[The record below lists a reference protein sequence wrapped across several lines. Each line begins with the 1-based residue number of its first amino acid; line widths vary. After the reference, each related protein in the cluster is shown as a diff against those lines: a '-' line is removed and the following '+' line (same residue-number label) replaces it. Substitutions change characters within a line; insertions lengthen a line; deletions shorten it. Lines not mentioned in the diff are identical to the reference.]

1 MKIINSIVFRSVTL
15 TFGIIAS
22 SVLIVLLLVR
32 LFPASSPYDLML
44 VSIDLSFLLF
54 IFIGWRVLNS
64 SRKLEGNLASTLFY
78 FLIALLFCAFWFL
91 YSPIVALNNKAWNI
105 NLHFSSKSLNEVINN
120 PISFQSY
127 RFFKLILIGPVLEE
141 VFYRRIILNSM
152 LQKYN
157 VYFSILISSLL
168 FSIGHMDFD
177 YTIVFLVFGILIGTF
192 YWKTGNLYLTVL
204 LHIFINFLTVFFI

>member
-1 MKIINSIVFRSVTL
+1 MKIINSVVFRSVTL

-32 LFPASSPYDLML
+32 LFPSSSPYDLML

-78 FLIALLFCAFWFL
+78 FLIAVLFCTFWFL
-91 YSPIVALNNKAWNI
+91 YSPIVALNNKVWNI
-105 NLHFSSKSLNEVINN
+105 NLHFSLKSLNEVINN

-127 RFFKLILIGPVLEE
+127 RFFKIILIGPILEE
-141 VFYRRIILNSM
+141 IFYRRIILNNL

-157 VYFSILISSLL
+157 VYFSILLSSLL

-177 YTIVFLVFGILIGTF
+177 YTFVFLVFGILIGTF
-192 YWKTGNLYLTVL
+192 YWKTWNLYLTIL

>member
-1 MKIINSIVFRSVTL
+1 MKIINSVVFRSVTL

-32 LFPASSPYDLML
+32 LFPSSSPYDLML

-78 FLIALLFCAFWFL
+78 FLIAVLFCTFWFL

-105 NLHFSSKSLNEVINN
+105 DLHFSSKSLNEVINN

-127 RFFKLILIGPVLEE
+127 RFFKLILIGPILEE
-141 VFYRRIILNSM
+141 IFYRRIILNNL

-157 VYFSILISSLL
+157 VYFSILLSSLL

-177 YTIVFLVFGILIGTF
+177 YTFVFLVFGILIGTF
-192 YWKTGNLYLTVL
+192 YWKTGNLYLTIL